1 MDIKAKEANIDQLII
16 AVENVEE
23 ARMVKGI
30 EIVGCDT
37 LRDAV
42 DLLEGK
48 SVTPSTHYPSL
59 YTKKVTTLF
68 QFLSGKRS

>member
-1 MDIKAKEANIDQLII
+1 MVIKAKETNIDRLII

-23 ARMVKGI
+23 ARMVRGI

-42 DLLEGK
+42 DLL
-48 SVTPSTHYPSL
+48 S
-59 YTKKVTTLF
+59 
-68 QFLSGKRS
+68 R